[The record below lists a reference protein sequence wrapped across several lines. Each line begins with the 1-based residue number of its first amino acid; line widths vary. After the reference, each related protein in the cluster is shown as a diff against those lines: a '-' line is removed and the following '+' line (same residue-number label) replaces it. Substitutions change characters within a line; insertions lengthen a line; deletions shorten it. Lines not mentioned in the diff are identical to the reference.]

1 LKIIFAENLVEHD
14 FDVVAGVP
22 VADALSVSALLRRD
36 KPRVLADRQVS
47 PTVLSSNLFR
57 HAAILR
63 GKSVS
68 VNFRLCSRRRFTLT
82 RQVAS
87 TRQAAFTRRARARRG
102 RSAVKNVYG
111 VFTPFIS
118 PRPQVIVS

>member
-1 LKIIFAENLVEHD
+1 MH
-14 FDVVAGVP
+14 
-22 VADALSVSALLRRD
+22 RRRWFYNGSRD
-36 KPRVLADRQVS
+36 LDSYIKLADRQVS
-47 PTVLSSNLFR
+47 PTGGSRSLFC

-63 GKSVS
+63 RKVGG

-102 RSAVKNVYG
+102 RSVVKNVYG
-111 VFTPFIS
+111 VFTPFVS
-118 PRPQVIVS
+118 PYPML